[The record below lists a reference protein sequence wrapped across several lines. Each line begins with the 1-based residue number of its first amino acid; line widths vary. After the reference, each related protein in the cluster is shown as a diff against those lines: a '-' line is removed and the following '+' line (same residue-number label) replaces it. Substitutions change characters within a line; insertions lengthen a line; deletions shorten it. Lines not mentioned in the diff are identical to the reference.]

1 MGAGEEGLARRGERE
16 LRRKEKGEEREGAR
30 TNISLFGWA
39 SGDTCRINDF
49 DKFGANF
56 GR

>member
-1 MGAGEEGLARRGERE
+1 MGVGEEALARRGERE

-30 TNISLFGWA
+30 TKISLFGRA
-39 SGDTCRINDF
+39 SGDTCRIDNF
-49 DKFGANF
+49 DKFGPNF